1 MKEGS
6 LAHVRLSSQHNTSSR
21 THLLYAYFDGM
32 VSRWVKKNKFSS
44 AVPLDMCREVSNSQK
59 CSVKYDH
66 LLRLDGVF
74 SDLEV
79 SAVQANSLVVALGDK
94 I

>member
-32 VSRWVKKNKFSS
+32 VSRWVKKNKFSL
-44 AVPLDMCREVSNSQK
+44 AVPVGQFTEKFNNSQK
-59 CSVKYDH
+59 CSVKYDRS
-66 LLRLDGVF
+66 LNRMAF
-74 SDLEV
+74 SIV
-79 SAVQANSLVVALGDK
+79 
-94 I
+94 